1 MRWWVLLPLFLLFA
15 CEQKDRMPEGL
26 LDREK
31 FKEVLLDAQ
40 LLEAR
45 YNHEVVVE
53 HKQEVPMKQYYEQ
66 VFEKH
71 GTDNEQFQR
80 TFQYYTA
87 RPEELKAIYEE
98 IIVELGRRKD
108 EGM

>member
-1 MRWWVLLPLFLLFA
+1 MRWWLVIPLFLLFA
-15 CEQKDRMPEGL
+15 CEQKDRTPEGL
-26 LDREK
+26 LDREQ

-53 HKQEVPMKQYYEQ
+53 HRQEVPMKQYYAQ
-66 VFEKH
+66 VFEKY
-71 GTDNEQFQR
+71 GTNEDQFR
-80 TFQYYTA
+80 KTFDYYKE

-108 EGM
+108 GGM

>member
-1 MRWWVLLPLFLLFA
+1 MRWLLASVLVMLLA
-15 CEQKDRMPEGL
+15 CDQKEQTPEGL

-31 FKEVLLDAQ
+31 FKEVLLEAQ

-71 GTDNEQFQR
+71 GTDREQFQR
-80 TFQYYTA
+80 TFEYYTA

-98 IIVELGRRKD
+98 IMVELGRRKD
-108 EGM
+108 GGM

>member
-1 MRWWVLLPLFLLFA
+1 VFA
-15 CEQKDRMPEGL
+15 CEQTDGTPEGL

-53 HKQEVPMKQYYEQ
+53 HRQEVPMKQYYAQ

-71 GTDNEQFQR
+71 GTDEEQFR
-80 TFQYYTA
+80 NTFDHYKE

-98 IIVELGRRKD
+98 IIAELGRRKD
-108 EGM
+108 GGM